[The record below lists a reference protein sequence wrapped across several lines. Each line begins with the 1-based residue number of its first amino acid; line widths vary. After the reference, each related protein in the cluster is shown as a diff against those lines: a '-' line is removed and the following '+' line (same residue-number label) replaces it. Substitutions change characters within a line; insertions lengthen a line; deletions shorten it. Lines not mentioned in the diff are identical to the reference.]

1 MQLAHD
7 PQSGG
12 DHVRSVAAD
21 RILLAS
27 GERRTSF
34 VMAAGVEPF
43 DWPVADAK
51 TMTAA
56 DCEAIVALQPAV
68 VILGTGPKQ
77 VFPPREV
84 LAAFLTRRI
93 GVEFMDN
100 AAAARTY
107 NVLLGEGRKVAAAF
121 ILG

>member
-1 MQLAHD
+1 MTLGEKFQPRHNALNAL
-7 PQSGG
+7 
-12 DHVRSVAAD
+12 RL
-21 RILLAS
+21 LLATLVVVS
-27 GERRTSF
+27 HAWPLT
-34 VMAAGVEPF
+34 GVEPF
-43 DWPVADAK
+43 DWRVADAK
-51 TMTAA
+51 SMTAA

-107 NVLLGEGRKVAAAF
+107 NVLLGEGRKVAAGF